1 MNMEVKKEKL
11 QALYEILTNYPAV
24 SKEQV
29 MHEFH
34 KAFGED
40 VFKSNEEKKDAED
53 ANEDKELKGI
63 KDSIRAWY
71 DEDNEN
77 RCSMCIIAEMRKDN
91 AINLYT
97 SLLGSNLNI
106 KIAIANAFEDSP
118 KMPLLVNDAVRALAI
133 QEAEKLLGKE
143 KEGEQ

>member
-53 ANEDKELKGI
+53 ANEDKALKGI
-63 KDSIRAWY
+63 KNSIKAWY

-106 KIAIANAFEDSP
+106 KIAIANAFDDNP
-118 KMPLLVNDAVRALAI
+118 KIPLLVNDAVRALAI
-133 QEAEKLLGKE
+133 QAAEKLLGKE

>member
-1 MNMEVKKEKL
+1 MDVKKEKL

-34 KAFGED
+34 KVFGED
-40 VFKSNEEKKDAED
+40 VFKSNEDKKDAED

-63 KDSIRAWY
+63 KDSIKAWY

-118 KMPLLVNDAVRALAI
+118 KMPLLVNDAMRALAI
-133 QEAEKLLGKE
+133 QAAEKLLGKE
-143 KEGEQ
+143 REDEQ

>member
-1 MNMEVKKEKL
+1 MDVKKEKL
-11 QALYEILTNYPAV
+11 QALYEVLTNNPAV

-29 MHEFH
+29 IHEFH

-63 KDSIRAWY
+63 KDSIKAWY

-77 RCSMCIIAEMRKDN
+77 RSSMCIIAEMRKDN

-106 KIAIANAFEDSP
+106 KIAIANAFDDNP

-133 QEAEKLLGKE
+133 QAAEKLLGKE
-143 KEGEQ
+143 REDEQ

>member
-1 MNMEVKKEKL
+1 MEVKKEKL

-91 AINLYT
+91 SINLYT

-133 QEAEKLLGKE
+133 QAAEKLLGKE

>member
-1 MNMEVKKEKL
+1 MDVKKEKL
-11 QALYEILTNYPAV
+11 QALYEVLTNNPAV

-29 MHEFH
+29 IHEFH

-63 KDSIRAWY
+63 KDSIKAWY

-106 KIAIANAFEDSP
+106 KIAIANAFDDNP

-133 QEAEKLLGKE
+133 QAAEKLLGKE
-143 KEGEQ
+143 REDEQ

>member
-1 MNMEVKKEKL
+1 MDVKKEKL

-40 VFKSNEEKKDAED
+40 VFKSNEDKKDAED
-53 ANEDKELKGI
+53 DNGDKELKGI

>member
-1 MNMEVKKEKL
+1 MDVKKEKL

-40 VFKSNEEKKDAED
+40 IFKSNEEKKDAED

-63 KDSIRAWY
+63 KNSIKAWY

-77 RCSMCIIAEMRKDN
+77 RCSMCIIAEMREAN
-91 AINLYT
+91 TINLYA

-106 KIAIANAFEDSP
+106 KIAIANAFDDNP

-133 QEAEKLLGKE
+133 QAAEKLLGKE

>member
-1 MNMEVKKEKL
+1 MNMDVKKEKL
-11 QALYEILTNYPAV
+11 QALYEVLTNSPAV

-29 MHEFH
+29 KHEFH
-34 KAFGED
+34 KVFGED

-91 AINLYT
+91 SINLYT

>member
-1 MNMEVKKEKL
+1 MDVKKEKL

-40 VFKSNEEKKDAED
+40 VFKSNEDKKDAED

-63 KDSIRAWY
+63 KDSMRAWY

>member
-53 ANEDKELKGI
+53 ANEDKALKGI
-63 KDSIRAWY
+63 KNSIRAWY

-91 AINLYT
+91 SINLYT

>member
-1 MNMEVKKEKL
+1 MEVKKEKL

-29 MHEFH
+29 IHEFH

-77 RCSMCIIAEMRKDN
+77 RCSMCIIAEIRKDN

-106 KIAIANAFEDSP
+106 KIAIASAFDDNP
-118 KMPLLVNDAVRALAI
+118 KMPLLVNGAVRALAI
-133 QEAEKLLGKE
+133 QEVEKLLGKE

>member
-1 MNMEVKKEKL
+1 MDVKKEKL
-11 QALYEILTNYPAV
+11 QALYEVLTNSPAV

-29 MHEFH
+29 KHEFH
-34 KAFGED
+34 KVFGED

-91 AINLYT
+91 SINLYT

>member
-1 MNMEVKKEKL
+1 MDVKKEKL

-63 KDSIRAWY
+63 KDSIKAWY

-106 KIAIANAFEDSP
+106 KIAIANAFDDNP
-118 KMPLLVNDAVRALAI
+118 KMPLLVKDAVRALAI
-133 QEAEKLLGKE
+133 QAAEKLLGKE

>member
-1 MNMEVKKEKL
+1 MEVKKEKL

-53 ANEDKELKGI
+53 AYEDKVLKGI

-106 KIAIANAFEDSP
+106 KIAIANAFDDNP

-133 QEAEKLLGKE
+133 QAAEKLLGKE

>member
-1 MNMEVKKEKL
+1 MDVKKEKL

-71 DEDNEN
+71 DKDNEN

-106 KIAIANAFEDSP
+106 KIAIANAFDDNP

-133 QEAEKLLGKE
+133 QAAEKLLGKE

>member
-1 MNMEVKKEKL
+1 MDVKKEKL
-11 QALYEILTNYPAV
+11 QALYEVLTNYPAV

-53 ANEDKELKGI
+53 ANEDKKLKDI
-63 KDSIRAWY
+63 KNSIKTWY

-106 KIAIANAFEDSP
+106 KIAIANAFNDNP

-133 QEAEKLLGKE
+133 QAAEKLLGKE
-143 KEGEQ
+143 KEGE

>member
-1 MNMEVKKEKL
+1 MEVKKEKL

-53 ANEDKELKGI
+53 ANEDKALKGI

-91 AINLYT
+91 SINLYT

-118 KMPLLVNDAVRALAI
+118 KMPLLANDAVRALAI
-133 QEAEKLLGKE
+133 QAAEKLLGKE

>member
-1 MNMEVKKEKL
+1 MDVKKEKL

-77 RCSMCIIAEMRKDN
+77 RCAMCIIAEMRKDN
-91 AINLYT
+91 SINLYT

-106 KIAIANAFEDSP
+106 KIAIANEFDDSP

>member
-53 ANEDKELKGI
+53 ANEDKALKGI

-77 RCSMCIIAEMRKDN
+77 RCSMCIIAEMRKN
-91 AINLYT
+91 NTINLYT

-133 QEAEKLLGKE
+133 QAAEKLLGKE
-143 KEGEQ
+143 REDEQ

>member
-1 MNMEVKKEKL
+1 MDVKKEKL
-11 QALYEILTNYPAV
+11 QALYEVLTNSPAV

-29 MHEFH
+29 IHEFH
-34 KAFGED
+34 KVFGED

-91 AINLYT
+91 SINLYT

-106 KIAIANAFEDSP
+106 KIAIANAFDDNP

>member
-1 MNMEVKKEKL
+1 MNMDVKKEKL
-11 QALYEILTNYPAV
+11 QALYEVLTNSPAV

-29 MHEFH
+29 IHEFH
-34 KAFGED
+34 KVFGED

-91 AINLYT
+91 SINLYT

-106 KIAIANAFEDSP
+106 KIAIANAFDDNP

>member
-1 MNMEVKKEKL
+1 MDVKKEKL

-40 VFKSNEEKKDAED
+40 VFKSNEDKKDAED

>member
-1 MNMEVKKEKL
+1 MEVKKEKL
-11 QALYEILTNYPAV
+11 QALYEVLTNYPAV

-53 ANEDKELKGI
+53 ANEDKALKGI
-63 KDSIRAWY
+63 KNSIRAWY

-77 RCSMCIIAEMRKDN
+77 RCSMCIIAEMRKDDS
-91 AINLYT
+91 INLYT

-133 QEAEKLLGKE
+133 QAAEKLLGKE

>member
-1 MNMEVKKEKL
+1 MEVKKEKL

-53 ANEDKELKGI
+53 ANEDKALKGI

-77 RCSMCIIAEMRKDN
+77 RCSMCIIAEMRKN
-91 AINLYT
+91 NTINLYT

-133 QEAEKLLGKE
+133 QAAEKLLGKE

>member
-1 MNMEVKKEKL
+1 MDVKKEKL

-53 ANEDKELKGI
+53 ANEDKELNGI

-71 DEDNEN
+71 DEDKEN

-106 KIAIANAFEDSP
+106 KIAIANAFDDNP

-143 KEGEQ
+143 KEVEQ

>member
-1 MNMEVKKEKL
+1 MDVKKEKL
-11 QALYEILTNYPAV
+11 QALYEVLTNNPTV

-29 MHEFH
+29 KHEFH

-53 ANEDKELKGI
+53 ANEDKALKGI
-63 KDSIRAWY
+63 KNSIKAWY

-77 RCSMCIIAEMRKDN
+77 RCSMCIIAEMRKYN
-91 AINLYT
+91 TINLYT
-97 SLLGSNLNI
+97 SLLGNNRNI
-106 KIAIANAFEDSP
+106 KIAIANAFENSP

-133 QEAEKLLGKE
+133 QAAEKLLGKE
-143 KEGEQ
+143 REDEQ

>member
-1 MNMEVKKEKL
+1 MEIKKEKL
-11 QALYEILTNYPAV
+11 QALYEVLTNNPAV

-53 ANEDKELKGI
+53 ANEDKELKDI
-63 KDSIRAWY
+63 KNSIKAWH

-77 RCSMCIIAEMRKDN
+77 RCSMCIIAEMKKDN
-91 AINLYT
+91 TINLYT

-106 KIAIANAFEDSP
+106 KTAIANAFYNNP
-118 KMPLLVNDAVRALAI
+118 NMPLLVNEAVMALAI
-133 QEAEKLLGKE
+133 YKQLKNC
-143 KEGEQ
+143 

>member
-1 MNMEVKKEKL
+1 MDVKKEKL

-29 MHEFH
+29 KHEFH

-63 KDSIRAWY
+63 KNSIKTWY

-106 KIAIANAFEDSP
+106 KIAIANAFDDNP

-133 QEAEKLLGKE
+133 QAAEKLLGKE

>member
-1 MNMEVKKEKL
+1 MNMDVKKEKL
-11 QALYEILTNYPAV
+11 QALYEVLTNSPAV

-29 MHEFH
+29 IHEFH
-34 KAFGED
+34 KVFGED

-77 RCSMCIIAEMRKDN
+77 RCPMCIIAEMRKDN
-91 AINLYT
+91 SINLYT

-106 KIAIANAFEDSP
+106 KIAIANAFDDNP

>member
-1 MNMEVKKEKL
+1 MDVKKEKL
-11 QALYEILTNYPAV
+11 QALYEVLTNNPAV

-29 MHEFH
+29 KREFH
-34 KAFGED
+34 EVFGEEI
-40 VFKSNEEKKDAED
+40 FKSNEEKKDAED

-106 KIAIANAFEDSP
+106 KIAIANAFDDNP

-133 QEAEKLLGKE
+133 QAAEKLLGKE

>member
-1 MNMEVKKEKL
+1 MEVKKEKL

-53 ANEDKELKGI
+53 ANEDKALKGI

-91 AINLYT
+91 SINLYT

-133 QEAEKLLGKE
+133 QAAEKLLGKE

>member
-1 MNMEVKKEKL
+1 MDVKKEKL
-11 QALYEILTNYPAV
+11 QALYEVLTNYPAV

-53 ANEDKELKGI
+53 ANEDKELNGI
-63 KDSIRAWY
+63 KNSIKAWY

-97 SLLGSNLNI
+97 SLLGSSLNI
-106 KIAIANAFEDSP
+106 KIAIANAFDDNP
-118 KMPLLVNDAVRALAI
+118 KMPLLVNDAVMALTI
-133 QEAEKLLGKE
+133 QAAEKLLGKE

>member
-1 MNMEVKKEKL
+1 MDVKKEKL
-11 QALYEILTNYPAV
+11 QALYEVLTNSPAV

-29 MHEFH
+29 IHEFH
-34 KAFGED
+34 KVFGED

-53 ANEDKELKGI
+53 ANEDKELNGI
-63 KDSIRAWY
+63 KNSIKAWY

-91 AINLYT
+91 SINLYT

-106 KIAIANAFEDSP
+106 KIAIANAFENSP
-118 KMPLLVNDAVRALAI
+118 KMPLLVNDAMRALAI
-133 QEAEKLLGKE
+133 QAAEKLLGKE
-143 KEGEQ
+143 REDEQ

>member
-1 MNMEVKKEKL
+1 MEVKKEKL

-40 VFKSNEEKKDAED
+40 VFKSNEEKKNAED
-53 ANEDKELKGI
+53 ANEDKELNGI
-63 KDSIRAWY
+63 KNSIRAWY

-77 RCSMCIIAEMRKDN
+77 RCSMCIIAEMRKN
-91 AINLYT
+91 NTINLYT

-133 QEAEKLLGKE
+133 QAAEKLLGKE
-143 KEGEQ
+143 REDEQ

>member
-1 MNMEVKKEKL
+1 MDVKKEKL

-40 VFKSNEEKKDAED
+40 VFKSNEDKKDAED

-118 KMPLLVNDAVRALAI
+118 KMPLLVNDAVKALAI

>member
-1 MNMEVKKEKL
+1 MEVKKEKL

-53 ANEDKELKGI
+53 ANEDKALKGI

-77 RCSMCIIAEMRKDN
+77 RCSMYIIAEMRKDN

-106 KIAIANAFEDSP
+106 KIAIANAFDDNP

-133 QEAEKLLGKE
+133 QAAEKLLGKE

>member
-1 MNMEVKKEKL
+1 MEVKKEKL

>member
-1 MNMEVKKEKL
+1 MEVKKEKL

-53 ANEDKELKGI
+53 ANEDKALKGI

-77 RCSMCIIAEMRKDN
+77 RCSMCIIAEMRKN
-91 AINLYT
+91 NTINLYT

-133 QEAEKLLGKE
+133 QAAEKLLGKE
-143 KEGEQ
+143 REDEQ

>member
-1 MNMEVKKEKL
+1 MDVKKEKL
-11 QALYEILTNYPAV
+11 QALYEVLTNNPAV

-29 MHEFH
+29 KREFH
-34 KAFGED
+34 EVFGED
-40 VFKSNEEKKDAED
+40 IFKSNEEKKDAED
-53 ANEDKELKGI
+53 ANEDKALKGI

-106 KIAIANAFEDSP
+106 KIAIANAFDDNP

-133 QEAEKLLGKE
+133 QAAEKLLGKE